1 VCSSDSY
8 ACSAGVSLYSED
20 SPGITDVL
28 IEYSWLQ
35 SDAGFDLM
43 FASLV
48 SGKPYGITNT
58 RVNNCIFGPSE
69 YGPVANFP
77 KNQSGNVWSG
87 NKRDTGQ
94 TINV

>member
-1 VCSSDSY
+1 
-8 ACSAGVSLYSED
+8 VSLYSED

-28 IEYSWLQ
+28 IEKSWLQ
-35 SDAGFDLM
+35 SDAGYDLM

-58 RVNNCIFGPSE
+58 RVIDCIFGPSE

-77 KNQSGNVWSG
+77 KNQSGNVWTN

-94 TINV
+94 TITV